1 LTNLETWVSLASI
14 GMVVMFVLLLA
25 SFSTFLVGPN
35 EKGPDIYVQPP
46 GVVVQIV
53 SISGAPGIILAGV
66 AYGLARNYGSKS
78 SGTILVITGAIM
90 IAGMI
95 YIGTISPRIPEI
107 YRVPYFEVVRYAF
120 IIAGIGT
127 IAVGFILLKKPR
139 NRRINMTDENI
150 W

>member
-1 LTNLETWVSLASI
+1 
-14 GMVVMFVLLLA
+14 
-25 SFSTFLVGPN
+25 
-35 EKGPDIYVQPP
+35 
-46 GVVVQIV
+46 
-53 SISGAPGIILAGV
+53 LAGV